1 MSYSLSLSRGK
12 LQNLSTYFSS
22 NKTLKINVFKQLD
35 FLSFILEM
43 QRYLHCKLHKI
54 HSYVL
59 AVIDWFLHKEFTTT
73 EKYLHFFLENTTS
86 CKLPVSKTW
95 IAKACPLLIH
105 HRDKTQHYAGIG
117 AQSLC
122 VYSLGSHILIS
133 NYYFVLWNMS
143 FSCWFLGTSH
153 CQVPVCE
160 SGRIC
165 CFKQHFACFEL
176 ETININ
182 NLANLLKMFTDGSG
196 SFYKSKL
203 RSFQRHKLYIYSV
216 QSENAFTERVLM
228 ILRRNSEEELPSLYI
243 CLWGDAQTPSAQW
256 SYTLSWAVKNEASR
270 RWFGCLNEVNLAS
283 TFCVDSNFNSSLRK
297 ASVYWIILLHF
308 LPPTLYLCKKT
319 LFNGLWRSAELFL
332 NAVNT
337 HVLNFLK

>member
-73 EKYLHFFLENTTS
+73 EKYLHLFLENTTS

-203 RSFQRHKLYIYSV
+203 RSFQRHVIHLQCPIWKCLHWKGADDPKEEFRGGAS
-216 QSENAFTERVLM
+216 QSLHLLVRRCTNTLCTV
-228 ILRRNSEEELPSLYI
+228 ILHIELSSQEWSE
-243 CLWGDAQTPSAQW
+243 
-256 SYTLSWAVKNEASR
+256 
-270 RWFGCLNEVNLAS
+270 
-283 TFCVDSNFNSSLRK
+283 
-297 ASVYWIILLHF
+297 
-308 LPPTLYLCKKT
+308 
-319 LFNGLWRSAELFL
+319 
-332 NAVNT
+332 
-337 HVLNFLK
+337 